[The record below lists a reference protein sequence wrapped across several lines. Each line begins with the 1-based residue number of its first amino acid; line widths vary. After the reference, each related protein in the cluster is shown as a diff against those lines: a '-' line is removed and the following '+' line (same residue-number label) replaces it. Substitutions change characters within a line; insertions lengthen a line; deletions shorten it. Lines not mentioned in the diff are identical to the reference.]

1 MTGGVEKAG
10 FYGNVHT
17 IMTITLKV
25 EARTETG
32 KKLKALRAQGKLPAV
47 VYGPKHESTN
57 LSLDAKEFEKIFR
70 EAGESSVLLLTGVGE
85 DAEVLV
91 QEANYDPVKG
101 TLKHVD
107 FYAIEKGKEVT
118 VNIPLEFVGEAPATK
133 LGGSLTKA
141 LHEIEV
147 TCKPSALPHE
157 IVVDIS
163 SLVTFEDHIRVK
175 DLNIPAGVKVEND
188 PEDTVAVVTEVAD
201 EPEEPVAIDMDAI
214 EVEQKGKEK
223 EEGDEANKE

>member
-1 MTGGVEKAG
+1 MLIWR
-10 FYGNVHT
+10 

-25 EARTETG
+25 SKREETG
-32 KKLKALRAQGKLPAV
+32 KRLAKLRASGQLPAV
-47 VYGPKHESTN
+47 VYGPKHEAIN
-57 LSLDAKEFEKIFR
+57 ISLDGKEFEKIFR
-70 EAGESSVLLLTGVGE
+70 EAGESSVMVLTGVGE

-91 QEANYDPVKG
+91 QDVAYDPVKG
-101 TLKHVD
+101 QMQHVD

-118 VNIPLEFVGEAPATK
+118 VNIPLEFVGEAPAIK
-133 LGGSLTKA
+133 SGGSLTKA

-157 IVVDIS
+157 IIVDVS

-188 PEDTVAVVTEVAD
+188 PEDTVAVVSEAK
-201 EPEEPVAIDMDAI
+201 EEPVEPVAVDLSAI
-214 EVEQKGKEK
+214 EVAPKGKEK
-223 EEGDEANKE
+223 EEGETAE

>member
-1 MTGGVEKAG
+1 
-10 FYGNVHT
+10 
-17 IMTITLKV
+17 MTITLKV

-32 KKLKALRAQGKLPAV
+32 KKLKTLREQGKLPAV

-57 LSLDAKEFEKIFR
+57 LFLDGKEFEKIFR

-91 QEANYDPVKG
+91 QEVAYDPVKG
-101 TLKHVD
+101 GLKHVD

-118 VNIPLEFVGEAPATK
+118 VSIPLEFVGESPAAK

-157 IVVDIS
+157 IIVDIS
-163 SLVTFEDHIRVK
+163 SLLTFEDHIRVK
-175 DLNIPAGVKVEND
+175 DLNIPANVKVEND
-188 PEDTVAVVTEVAD
+188 PEDTVAVMTEIKD
-201 EPEEPVAIDMDAI
+201 EPIESVAIDMDAI
-214 EVEQKGKEK
+214 EVEQKGKGEEAGAEDTK
-223 EEGDEANKE
+223 E

>member
-1 MTGGVEKAG
+1 
-10 FYGNVHT
+10 
-17 IMTITLKV
+17 MTITLNV
-25 EARTETG
+25 SARTETG
-32 KKLKALRAQGKLPAV
+32 KKLKNARKEGKLPAV
-47 VYGPKHESTN
+47 VYGPKHESTK
-57 LSLDAKEFEKIFR
+57 LFLDGKEFEKIFR
-70 EAGESSVLLLTGVGE
+70 EAGESSVLVLTGVGE

-91 QEANYDPVKG
+91 QEVGYDPVKG

-118 VNIPLEFVGEAPATK
+118 VNIPLEFVGEAPAIK

-157 IVVDIS
+157 IVVDVS
-163 SLVTFEDHIRVK
+163 GLATFEDHIRVK

-188 PEDTVAVVTEVAD
+188 PEETVAVVTEVKD
-201 EPEEPVAIDMDAI
+201 EPVEPVAIDMDAI

-223 EEGDEANKE
+223 EEGEEGSKE

>member
-1 MTGGVEKAG
+1 
-10 FYGNVHT
+10 
-17 IMTITLKV
+17 MTITLKV

-57 LSLDAKEFEKIFR
+57 LFLDGKEFEKIFR

-91 QEANYDPVKG
+91 QEVDYDPVKG
-101 TLKHVD
+101 GLKHVD

-118 VNIPLEFVGEAPATK
+118 VNIPLEFVGEAPAAK

-147 TCKPSALPHE
+147 TCKPGALPHE
-157 IVVDIS
+157 IIVDVS
-163 SLVTFEDHIRVK
+163 SLLTFEDHIRVK

-188 PEDTVAVVTEVAD
+188 PEDTVAVVTEIAD
-201 EPEEPVAIDMDAI
+201 EPIEPVVIDMDAI

-223 EEGDEANKE
+223 EEGAEETKE

>member
-1 MTGGVEKAG
+1 M
-10 FYGNVHT
+10 YC

-25 EARTETG
+25 EARNETG
-32 KKLKALRAQGKLPAV
+32 KKLKALRANGKLPAV
-47 VYGPKHESTN
+47 VYGPKHEAVK
-57 LSLDAKEFEKIFR
+57 LSLDSKGFEKIFK
-70 EAGESSVLLLTGVGE
+70 EAGESSVLVLSGVGE

-91 QEANYDPVKG
+91 QEVAYNPVKG
-101 TLKHVD
+101 GVEHVD

-118 VNIPLEFVGEAPATK
+118 VNVPLEFTGEAPAIK

-157 IVVDIS
+157 ILVDVS
-163 SLVTFEDHIRVK
+163 SLNTFEDNIRVK
-175 DLNIPAGVKVEND
+175 DLNIPTGVKVEND
-188 PEDTVAVVTEVAD
+188 PEEMVAAVIEAAE
-201 EPEEPVAIDMDAI
+201 EPEEPVELDMDAI

-223 EEGDEANKE
+223 EEGVEGSKAE

>member
-1 MTGGVEKAG
+1 
-10 FYGNVHT
+10 
-17 IMTITLKV
+17 MTITLKV

-32 KKLKALRAQGKLPAV
+32 KKLKTLREQGKLPAV

-57 LSLDAKEFEKIFR
+57 LFLDGKEFEKVFR

-91 QEANYDPVKG
+91 QEVAYDPVKG
-101 TLKHVD
+101 GLKHVD

-118 VNIPLEFVGEAPATK
+118 VNIPLEFVGESPAAK

-157 IVVDIS
+157 IIVDIS
-163 SLVTFEDHIRVK
+163 SLLTFEDHIRVK
-175 DLNIPAGVKVEND
+175 DLNIPANVKVEND
-188 PEDTVAVVTEVAD
+188 PEETVAVMTEIKD
-201 EPEEPVAIDMDAI
+201 EPVEAVTIDMDSI

-223 EEGDEANKE
+223 EEGAEEKE